1 MVLFSSQ
8 PAAAGDILVILT
20 LTSRQINIPPQ
31 HTMSLPGL
39 SLDIRYLQGE
49 SKKRVISKDMT
60 ITPLKSIRKGKSW
73 CVSENSYMLQDRHHT
88 FQIWWKN
95 GLEKW
100 TWSWQPP
107 SINGLKFTA
116 RDMFHFYRGLPSSSS
131 CSQPFLQY
139 FWKVWCLSCCI

>member
-73 CVSENSYMLQDRHHT
+73 CV
-88 FQIWWKN
+88 FQKIHICCRI
-95 GLEKW
+95 G
-100 TWSWQPP
+100 TTPF
-107 SINGLKFTA
+107 KFGGKMA
-116 RDMFHFYRGLPSSSS
+116 
-131 CSQPFLQY
+131 
-139 FWKVWCLSCCI
+139 